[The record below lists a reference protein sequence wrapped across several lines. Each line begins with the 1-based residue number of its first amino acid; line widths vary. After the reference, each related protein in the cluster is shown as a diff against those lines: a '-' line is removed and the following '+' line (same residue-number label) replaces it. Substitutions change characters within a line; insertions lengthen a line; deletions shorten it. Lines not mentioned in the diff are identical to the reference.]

1 MSKMQS
7 TPIDRL
13 LILVLSGAQS
23 AALTKRL
30 SEEKFYF
37 TLIDSHGGLMEDQTI
52 CLLLGVYQQ
61 RMPELLELVR
71 RNCKPYR
78 QFIPAQMQLPG
89 ELANFPMVEA
99 QLGGALAYALNVSF
113 FEQL

>member
-61 RMPELLELVR
+61 RMPELLES
-71 RNCKPYR
+71 
-78 QFIPAQMQLPG
+78 
-89 ELANFPMVEA
+89 ANPTASSSRPKCSCRENWQTFPWWKRSWAARWPMP
-99 QLGGALAYALNVSF
+99 
-113 FEQL
+113 